1 MRGSDALCGAATR
14 HTGRVTAVSHS
25 PVAPA
30 RANLPLIVVGIVV
43 VLFGLGPPVTK
54 LVTAPPLVGAMM
66 RFLVSVP
73 IMLVVLRWRGG
84 RVDLKLLRSTMW
96 PGLAFGTNLIFV
108 FAALQ
113 EVTVSVL
120 STVVANQ
127 PAVLLVLAGPL
138 FGERPTVR
146 HALWTLGGVAG
157 AALVILGA
165 GKELRATGLGLVL
178 ALLAFVTFTI
188 YFVLT
193 RIARSGTD
201 VDPIEWITGVT
212 IWALISSVPP
222 VLVMTSW
229 SDFQQFGGLDWLWI
243 GIIAVFTG
251 SIGHV
256 MMSWAHAYVEAARS
270 SLYMLGM
277 HVVSVGL
284 SWPLNGEPLT
294 IVQVLG
300 GAVVLASVAMV
311 IRIPTQRRPI
321 DTVLESP
328 MS

>member
-1 MRGSDALCGAATR
+1 M
-14 HTGRVTAVSHS
+14 SHS
-25 PVAPA
+25 PIAPA

-54 LVTAPPLVGAMM
+54 LVTAPPLVGATM

-73 IMLVVLRWRGG
+73 IMLLVLRWRGG
-84 RVDLKLLRSTMW
+84 RVDLKLLRTTMW
-96 PGLAFGTNLIFV
+96 PGIAFGTNLIFV

-138 FGERPTVR
+138 FGERPTLR

-165 GKELRATGLGLVL
+165 GKELRATGLGIVL
-178 ALLAFVTFTI
+178 ALLAFVTFTV
-188 YFVLT
+188 YWVLT

-201 VDPIEWITGVT
+201 VDPIAWMTGVT
-212 IWALISSVPP
+212 IWALISAIPP
-222 VLVMTSW
+222 VLVTSSW

-243 GIIAVFTG
+243 AIIALFTG
-251 SIGHV
+251 SLGHV

-277 HVVSVGL
+277 HVVAVAL
-284 SWPLNGEPLT
+284 SWPVNGEALT
-294 IVQVLG
+294 ALQVLG
-300 GAVVLASVAMV
+300 GAVVLVSVAMV
-311 IRIPTQRRPI
+311 IRIPARTPAI
-321 DTVLESP
+321 DAAVDSP